1 MPVATLYCTQ
11 DDMERLFSTVG
22 VQSFSDHE
30 ETGQADAD
38 VIADCIN
45 QATEEINAYAMQR
58 YSATALSGST
68 LIERWATVLAVYFLC
83 ERRGN
88 SAPGSLQGEF
98 ERIMAKLEQIP
109 GGGFRLPGVAYRSD
123 FRPGF
128 SNLTVDRRYQF
139 SKVRVV
145 ETASDQIPTELPQK
159 KLLSGGLI
167 YE

>member
-11 DDMERLFSTVG
+11 AEMERLFSTAG
-22 VQSFSDHE
+22 VLAFSDHE
-30 ETGQADAD
+30 QTGETDTD
-38 VIADCIN
+38 VTTDCIN

-58 YSATALSGST
+58 YSASALSGST
-68 LIERWATVLAVYFLC
+68 LINRWATVLAVYFLC

-88 SAPGSLQGEF
+88 APPASLAGEF
-98 ERIMAKLEQIP
+98 ERIMLKLEKIP
-109 GGGFRLPGVAYRSD
+109 SGGFRLPDVAYRSD

-128 SNLTVDRRYQF
+128 SNMTVDRRYQF

-145 ETASDQIPTELPQK
+145 PTSSDGVPTVLPQK
-159 KLLSGGLI
+159 TIASGGMA